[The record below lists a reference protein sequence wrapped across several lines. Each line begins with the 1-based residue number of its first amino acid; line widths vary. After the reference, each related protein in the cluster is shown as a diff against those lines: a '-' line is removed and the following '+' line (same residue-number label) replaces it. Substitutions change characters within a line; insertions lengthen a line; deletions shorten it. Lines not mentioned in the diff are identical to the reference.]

1 MTLPIALVVHGHF
14 YQPPRE
20 NPWSDE
26 LEREPSASPFHD
38 WNQRIH
44 SECYRANAFARIH
57 DRAGRISAIV
67 NNYQR
72 MSFNFGPTLVRWMER
87 YDLETHAR
95 LAAADAEQ
103 LGRLGSGGGVAQAYA
118 HPILPLASPA
128 DRQTQVL
135 WGLADFRRRFGRRA
149 EGLWLPETA
158 ANAATLETLIE
169 AGLTYTILAPEQVAA
184 VRAPKAEW
192 DSVDRDTVDT
202 GRAYRWY
209 HRDGSGRYL
218 TVAVFDGPLS
228 RAVAFSDATRDAASF
243 VAAVNASGARTRTNQ
258 PPLVLCA
265 SDGELFGH
273 HKKFADLSLAFLTF
287 VEAEKHGITPTN
299 LGAYLRAYPA
309 EWEMAL
315 AEGPDGRGTAWSC
328 AHGVGRWWRD
338 CGCSMTGPEHGWNQ
352 KWRTPLRQATDRLN
366 EVAADL
372 FEDQGAQLL
381 VDPWGARDAYGDVV
395 DGSRAARLELI
406 EHFATPKLLADGD
419 AGRARALLLLEVE
432 RAVLMMYASCGW
444 YFDDIA
450 GLEAGLVLRL
460 GAYAADLMTQAGAV
474 VPTGEI
480 LDILASA
487 KSNLP
492 SGVTGAD
499 LFVRASGDRIT
510 HAHAL
515 AQVAFTLLSRSP
527 TEARLDTL
535 GHSVAISGTA
545 VDAPPARPGTVAG
558 ITQVTGQ
565 ARVTNQRT
573 GVVVLLPFQAVWD
586 PARGFSCQVGAG
598 AGAEAVELSHL
609 GLESRH
615 VLLPLLLPQLEAE
628 GEPLMAARVALD
640 LGRGVVGTGD
650 DPEDVAS
657 RRVYQRLFMRV
668 LGALEGAE
676 ARPAGAAALDDARV
690 ELAIELLE
698 AAGPALG
705 PGTPERAKAEELVAR
720 LAHQLRVGPG
730 ASGKLAHLETRLGFA
745 PAVDPLTIVGPP
757 AKAR

>member
-44 SECYRANAFARIH
+44 AECYRANAFARIH

-87 YDLETHAR
+87 YDPETHGR

-103 LGRLGSGGGVAQAYA
+103 LMRLGSGGGMAQAYA
-118 HPILPLASPA
+118 HPILPLATPA
-128 DRQTQVL
+128 DRQTHVL
-135 WGLADFRRRFGRRA
+135 WGLADFRRRFGRPA

-158 ANAATLETLIE
+158 ANADTLETLIE

-184 VRAPKAEW
+184 VRAPKQEW
-192 DSVDRDTVDT
+192 DPVDRDTVDT

-228 RAVAFSDATRDAASF
+228 RAVAFSDATRDAAAF
-243 VAAVNASGARTRTNQ
+243 VAAVNTSGRRTRTNQ

-273 HKKFADLSLAFLTF
+273 HKKFADLTLAFLTF

-299 LGAYLRAYPA
+299 LGAYLRKHPA

-338 CGCSMTGPEHGWNQ
+338 CGCSMTGSEHGWNQ
-352 KWRTPLRQATDRLN
+352 KWRSPLRVATDRLN

-372 FEDQGAQLL
+372 FEDQGAHLF
-381 VDPWGARDAYGDVV
+381 VDPWGARNAYGDVV
-395 DGSRAARLELI
+395 DGPIADRMAMVD
-406 EHFATPKLLADGD
+406 HFATSDLIAAGD
-419 AGRARALLLLEVE
+419 AGRRRALLLLEVQ

-460 GAYAADLMTQAGAV
+460 GAYAADLMTQAGAK
-474 VPTGEI
+474 VPLNEI
-480 LDILASA
+480 SDILADA

-492 SGVTGAD
+492 SGITGAD
-499 LFVRASGDRIT
+499 LFRRAAEDRIT

-515 AQVAFTLLSRSP
+515 AQVAFTLLARGP
-527 TEARLDTL
+527 VDARLDAL
-535 GHSVAISGTA
+535 GHVVELTGTATDGATGLVGASGTI
-545 VDAPPARPGTVAG
+545 TVAG
-558 ITQVTGQ
+558 QALVTH
-565 ARVTNQRT
+565 QRT
-573 GVVVLLPFQAVWD
+573 GRTEELPFRAVWD
-586 PARGFSCQVGAG
+586 PLSGFSCEVDGR
-598 AGAEAVELSHL
+598 AVELGAL
-609 GLESRH
+609 GLESRN
-615 VLLPLLLPQLEAE
+615 VLLPVLLPQIEAE
-628 GEPLMAARVALD
+628 GEPRMAARVALD

-650 DPEDVAS
+650 APEDVRA
-657 RRVYQRLFMRV
+657 RRAYQRLFMRV
-668 LGALEGAE
+668 LGDAPRAISDATITLAL
-676 ARPAGAAALDDARV
+676 ALF
-690 ELAIELLE
+690 E
-698 AAGPALG
+698 AAGSALA

-720 LAHQLRVGPG
+720 LAHATPPG
-730 ASGKLAHLETRLGFA
+730 DKLARLGSRLGFVSGADPEVFEAAA
-745 PAVDPLTIVGPP
+745 PAAGRAASKPLPP
-757 AKAR
+757 AK

>member
-57 DRAGRISAIV
+57 DRAGRISSIV

-87 YDLETHAR
+87 HDPETHGR
-95 LAAADAEQ
+95 LASADAEQ
-103 LGRLGSGGGVAQAYA
+103 QARLGAGGGIAQAYA
-118 HPILPLASPA
+118 HPILPLANPA

-135 WGLADFRRRFGRRA
+135 WGLADFRRRFGRPA

-158 ANAATLETLIE
+158 ANADSLETLID
-169 AGLTYTILAPEQVAA
+169 AGLAYTILAPEQVAA
-184 VRAPKAEW
+184 VRAPKKEW
-192 DSVDRDTVDT
+192 DPVDRDTVDT

-228 RAVAFSDATRDAASF
+228 RAVAFSDATRDAAAF
-243 VAAVNASGARTRTNQ
+243 VAAVSASGRRTRAGH

-273 HKKFADLSLAFLTF
+273 HKKFADLSLAFMAF
-287 VEAEKHGITPTN
+287 VEAEKHGIGLTN
-299 LGAYLRAYPA
+299 LGAHLRAHPA

-338 CGCSMTGPEHGWNQ
+338 CGCSMAGPEHGWNQ
-352 KWRTPLRQATDRLN
+352 KWRGPLRLATDRLN

-372 FEDQGAQLL
+372 LEDQGAHLL
-381 VDPWGARDAYGDVV
+381 IDPWGARNAYGDVV
-395 DGSRAARLELI
+395 DAPIAERLELVD
-406 EHFATPKLLADGD
+406 HFATPQLTASGD
-419 AGRARALLLLEVE
+419 EGRKRALLLLEVQ
-432 RAVLMMYASCGW
+432 RAILMMYASCGW

-460 GAYAADLMTQAGAV
+460 GAYAADLMTAAGAT
-474 VPTGEI
+474 VPMDEI
-480 LDILASA
+480 SDILAGA

-492 SGVTGAD
+492 SGITGAD
-499 LFVRASGDRIT
+499 LFRRAAKDRIT

-515 AQVAFTLLSRSP
+515 AQVAFTLLARTP
-527 TEARLDTL
+527 VEARLDPL
-535 GHSVAISGTA
+535 GHRVQITSSGTGSAKNGATRLVGGTGGVA
-545 VDAPPARPGTVAG
+545 VS
-558 ITQVTGQ
+558 GQ
-565 ARVTNQRT
+565 ARVVHQRT
-573 GVVVLLPFQAVWD
+573 GITRELPFSALWD
-586 PARGFSCQVGAG
+586 PARGFSCQVAG
-598 AGAEAVELSHL
+598 QEVELGAL
-609 GLESRH
+609 GPESRN
-615 VLLPLLLPQLEAE
+615 VLLPLLLPQIESE
-628 GEPLMAARVALD
+628 GEPEMAARVALD
-640 LGRGVVGTGD
+640 LGRGVVGAGD
-650 DPEDVAS
+650 APEDVS
-657 RRVYQRLFMRV
+657 CRRAYQRLFMRV
-668 LGALEGAE
+668 LDGGPPGSKEAATDARIDLALE
-676 ARPAGAAALDDARV
+676 LF
-690 ELAIELLE
+690 E
-698 AAGPALG
+698 AAGSALA

-720 LAHQLRVGPG
+720 LAHAAPG
-730 ASGKLAHLETRLGFA
+730 GERFARLETRLGFA
-745 PAVDPLTIVGPP
+745 PDVDPDALEGPRAGALDRAVGT
-757 AKAR
+757 RT